1 MVFRDF
7 LGSSVAKTSLSNA
20 RGWGSIPGQRA
31 EIPHASW
38 PVSQNTGKKW
48 KQYCNKFNK
57 RLLKWSI

>member
-20 RGWGSIPGQRA
+20 GGWGSIPGQKA

-38 PVSQNTGKKW
+38 PVSQNTGKKMETIL
-48 KQYCNKFNK
+48 QQ
-57 RLLKWSI
+57 IQ